1 MKKRNEMLTLMDDE
15 EATVQGGNPMT
26 VRREAAPPFI
36 AKAGFACVFDF
47 FSSQISSGG
56 SHIGKANVTQRKAR
70 GGASAPF
77 GGSNV

>member
-1 MKKRNEMLTLMDDE
+1 MKKRNEMLTLMDDKDV
-15 EATVQGGNPMT
+15 TVQGGNPMT

-56 SHIGKANVTQRKAR
+56 ERRAR